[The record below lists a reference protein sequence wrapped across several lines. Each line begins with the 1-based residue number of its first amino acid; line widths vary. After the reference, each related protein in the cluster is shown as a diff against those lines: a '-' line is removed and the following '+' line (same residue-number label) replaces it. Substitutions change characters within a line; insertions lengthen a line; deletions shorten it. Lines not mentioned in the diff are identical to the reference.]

1 MIQQHVEAGFQPVL
15 SDTQPALPETQA
27 VANSQIATPNSL
39 SESLQAV
46 KAVILDV
53 DGVLT
58 DGGIYYDPTGR
69 EIKRFHVADGLGIEL
84 LRHAGLRVAILSGRV
99 SEALTRRAAELKVAE
114 CYQGVRDKKAQIE
127 KLRQQWQVKADELLY
142 VGDDLND
149 LPALEAVGVRV
160 AVANAAPEIKE
171 RAHYITQAPGGNGAV
186 REVCE
191 WLLKARGEWERT
203 IERYLQ
209 SRREGGSTS

>member
-1 MIQQHVEAGFQPVL
+1 MVEQNSLTL
-15 SDTQPALPETQA
+15 SDSALAEK
-27 VANSQIATPNSL
+27 
-39 SESLQAV
+39 LQAV

-69 EIKRFHVADGLGIEL
+69 EIKRFHVADGLGMEL
-84 LRHAGLRVAILSGRV
+84 LRHAGIRVVILSGRV
-99 SEALTRRAAELKVAE
+99 AEAITRRAAELRVTD

-127 KLRQQWQVKADELLY
+127 RLRQQWQMKADELLY

-149 LPALEAVGVRV
+149 LPAFEAVGVRV
-160 AVANAAPEIKE
+160 AVANADAMLKAQ
-171 RAHYITQAPGGNGAV
+171 AHYVTKATGGNGAV

-191 WLLKARGEWERT
+191 WLLKARGDWEKAV
-203 IERYLQ
+203 EAYLQ
-209 SRREGGSTS
+209 SRKEAGSAS

>member
-1 MIQQHVEAGFQPVL
+1 MVEQNSLTL
-15 SDTQPALPETQA
+15 SDSALAEK
-27 VANSQIATPNSL
+27 
-39 SESLQAV
+39 LQAV

-69 EIKRFHVADGLGIEL
+69 EIKRFHVADGLGMEL
-84 LRHAGLRVAILSGRV
+84 LRHAGIRVVILSGRV
-99 SEALTRRAAELKVAE
+99 AEAITRRAAELRVTD

-127 KLRQQWQVKADELLY
+127 KLRQQWQLKAEELLY

-149 LPALEAVGVRV
+149 LPAFEAVGVRV
-160 AVANAAPEIKE
+160 AVANADAMLKAQ
-171 RAHYITQAPGGNGAV
+171 AHYVTKATGGNGAV

-191 WLLKARGEWERT
+191 WLLKARGEWEKAV
-203 IERYLQ
+203 EAYLQ
-209 SRREGGSTS
+209 SRREAGSES

>member
-1 MIQQHVEAGFQPVL
+1 MQEL
-15 SDTQPALPETQA
+15 QA
-27 VANSQIATPNSL
+27 HGERL
-39 SESLQAV
+39 KAV
-46 KAVILDV
+46 KAVLLDV

-84 LRHAGLRVAILSGRV
+84 LKQAGIRVAILSGRA
-99 SEALTRRAAELKVAE
+99 SEALTRRAAELRILE

-127 KLRQQWQVKADELLY
+127 RLRQQWQLKQEELLY

-149 LPALEAVGVRV
+149 LPAFETVGVRV
-160 AVANAAPEIKE
+160 AVANSAPELKA
-171 RAHYITQAPGGNGAV
+171 RADFVTRAPGGNGAV

-191 WLLKARGEWERT
+191 WLLKARDVWEQT
-203 IERYLQ
+203 IQAYLQ
-209 SRREGGSTS
+209 GRREAGSEA

>member
-1 MIQQHVEAGFQPVL
+1 MHEV
-15 SDTQPALPETQA
+15 D
-27 VANSQIATPNSL
+27 SL
-39 SESLQAV
+39 TERLQAI

-84 LRHAGLRVAILSGRV
+84 LRLAGFRVVIVSGRV
-99 SEALTRRAAELKVAE
+99 SEALTRRAAELKVTD
-114 CYQGVRDKKAQIE
+114 CYQGVRDKKSHLE
-127 KLRQQWQVKADELLY
+127 KLRQQWQMKVEELLY

-149 LPALEAVGVRV
+149 LPAFEAVGVRV
-160 AVANAAPEIKE
+160 AVANADAMLKAQ
-171 RAHYITQAPGGNGAV
+171 AHYVTKATGGNGAV

-191 WLLKARGEWERT
+191 WLLKARGDWEKAV
-203 IERYLQ
+203 EAYLQ
-209 SRREGGSTS
+209 SRKEAGSAS

>member
-1 MIQQHVEAGFQPVL
+1 MLEYPVTDERL
-15 SDTQPALPETQA
+15 K
-27 VANSQIATPNSL
+27 
-39 SESLQAV
+39 AV
-46 KAVILDV
+46 KAVLLDV

-84 LRHAGLRVAILSGRV
+84 LRHAGIRVGILSGRA
-99 SEALTRRAAELKVAE
+99 SEALTRRAAELKILE

-127 KLRQQWQVKADELLY
+127 RLRQQWQMKREELLY

-149 LPALEAVGVRV
+149 LPAFEAVGVRV
-160 AVANAAPEIKE
+160 AVANAAPEL
-171 RAHYITQAPGGNGAV
+171 RARADFVTRAPGGNGAV

-191 WLLKARGEWERT
+191 WLLKAQGVWEQAF
-203 IERYLQ
+203 EAYLQ
-209 SRREGGSTS
+209 GRREAGSEA

>member
-1 MIQQHVEAGFQPVL
+1 MVEQNSLTL
-15 SDTQPALPETQA
+15 SDSALAEK
-27 VANSQIATPNSL
+27 
-39 SESLQAV
+39 LQAV

-69 EIKRFHVADGLGIEL
+69 EIKRFHVADGLGMEL
-84 LRHAGLRVAILSGRV
+84 LRHAGIRVVILSGRV
-99 SEALTRRAAELKVAE
+99 AEAITRRAAELRVTD

-127 KLRQQWQVKADELLY
+127 KLRQQWQLKAEELLY

-149 LPALEAVGVRV
+149 LPAFEAVGVRV
-160 AVANAAPEIKE
+160 AVANADAMLKAQ
-171 RAHYITQAPGGNGAV
+171 AHYVTKATGGNGAV

-191 WLLKARGEWERT
+191 WLLKARGEWENT
-203 IERYLQ
+203 LEAYLQ
-209 SRREGGSTS
+209 SRREAGSES

>member
-1 MIQQHVEAGFQPVL
+1 MVEQNSLTL
-15 SDTQPALPETQA
+15 SDSALAER
-27 VANSQIATPNSL
+27 L
-39 SESLQAV
+39 RAV

-69 EIKRFHVADGLGIEL
+69 EIKRFHVADGLGMEL
-84 LRHAGLRVAILSGRV
+84 LRHAGIRVVILSGRV
-99 SEALTRRAAELKVAE
+99 AEAITRRAAELRVTD

-127 KLRQQWQVKADELLY
+127 KLRQQWQLKAEELLY

-149 LPALEAVGVRV
+149 LPAFEAVGVRV
-160 AVANAAPEIKE
+160 AVANADALLQSQ
-171 RAHYITQAPGGNGAV
+171 AHYVTKATGGNGAV

-191 WLLKARGEWERT
+191 WLLKARGEWENT
-203 IERYLQ
+203 VKAYLQ
-209 SRREGGSTS
+209 SRREAGSES

>member
-1 MIQQHVEAGFQPVL
+1 MVQQDIPAGSQPALSGFQP
-15 SDTQPALPETQA
+15 AFA
-27 VANSQIATPNSL
+27 GN
-39 SESLQAV
+39 LQAV

-84 LRHAGLRVAILSGRV
+84 LRHAGIRVAILSGRV
-99 SEALTRRAAELKVAE
+99 SEALTRRAAELKVTE

-127 KLRQQWQVKADELLY
+127 KLRQQWQLKVDEVLY

-160 AVANAAPEIKE
+160 AVANAASELKE
-171 RAHYITQAPGGNGAV
+171 RAHYTTQASGGNGAV

-191 WLLKARGEWERT
+191 WLLKARGEWEQA

-209 SRREGGSTS
+209 SRRESGSNP

>member
-1 MIQQHVEAGFQPVL
+1 MVEQNSLTL
-15 SDTQPALPETQA
+15 SDSALAEK
-27 VANSQIATPNSL
+27 
-39 SESLQAV
+39 LQAV

-69 EIKRFHVADGLGIEL
+69 EIKRFHVADGLGMEL
-84 LRHAGLRVAILSGRV
+84 LRHAGIRVVILSGRV
-99 SEALTRRAAELKVAE
+99 AEAITRRAAELRVTD

-127 KLRQQWQVKADELLY
+127 KLRQQWQLKAEELLY

-149 LPALEAVGVRV
+149 LPAFEAVGVRV
-160 AVANAAPEIKE
+160 AVANADALLQSQ
-171 RAHYITQAPGGNGAV
+171 AHYVTQATGGNGAV

-191 WLLKARGEWERT
+191 WLLKARGEWENT
-203 IERYLQ
+203 LEAYLQ
-209 SRREGGSTS
+209 SRREAGSES

>member
-1 MIQQHVEAGFQPVL
+1 MIQQHIGAVSP
-15 SDTQPALPETQA
+15 PASNSRTDLPG
-27 VANSQIATPNSL
+27 SL
-39 SESLQAV
+39 LQSLQAV
-46 KAVILDV
+46 QAVILDV

-127 KLRQQWQVKADELLY
+127 KLRQQWQLKAEELLY

-149 LPALEAVGVRV
+149 LPAFEAVGVRV
-160 AVANAAPEIKE
+160 AVANAVPEIKE
-171 RAHYITQAPGGNGAV
+171 RAHYITQATGGNGAI

-191 WLLKARGEWERT
+191 WLLKARGEWEQT
-203 IERYLQ
+203 IEKYLQ

>member
-1 MIQQHVEAGFQPVL
+1 MIQPHVGVG
-15 SDTQPALPETQA
+15 SQPALPG
-27 VANSQIATPNSL
+27 SQPDVL
-39 SESLQAV
+39 DMLQAV

-84 LRHAGLRVAILSGRV
+84 LRHAGIRVAILSGRV

-114 CYQGVRDKKAQIE
+114 CYQGVRDKKAHIE
-127 KLRQQWQVKADELLY
+127 KLRQQWQMKADELLY

-149 LPALEAVGVRV
+149 LPAFEAVGVRV
-160 AVANAAPEIKE
+160 AVANAAPELKE
-171 RAHYITQAPGGNGAV
+171 RAHYTTQATGGNGAV

-191 WLLKARGEWERT
+191 WLLKARGEWEQT
-203 IERYLQ
+203 IEKYLQ
-209 SRREGGSTS
+209 SRREGGSAS

>member
-1 MIQQHVEAGFQPVL
+1 MLEQNA
-15 SDTQPALPETQA
+15 SYQPALSGLQPALMER
-27 VANSQIATPNSL
+27 
-39 SESLQAV
+39 LQAV

-69 EIKRFHVADGLGIEL
+69 EIKRFHVTDGLGIEL
-84 LRHAGLRVAILSGRV
+84 LRHAGIRVVILSGRV

-127 KLRQQWQVKADELLY
+127 KLRQQWQVKTDELLY

-149 LPALEAVGVRV
+149 LPAFEAVGVRV
-160 AVANAAPEIKE
+160 AVANAVAELKE
-171 RAHYITQAPGGNGAV
+171 RAHYTTQASGGNGAV

-191 WLLKARGEWERT
+191 WLLKARGDWE
-203 IERYLQ
+203 EAVENYLG
-209 SRREGGSTS
+209 SRRESGSAS

>member
-1 MIQQHVEAGFQPVL
+1 MAEQDSMTFSKTAAAE
-15 SDTQPALPETQA
+15 
-27 VANSQIATPNSL
+27 N
-39 SESLQAV
+39 LQAV

-84 LRHAGLRVAILSGRV
+84 LRQAGIRVVIMSGRV
-99 SEALTRRAAELKVAE
+99 SEALTRRAAELRVTD

-127 KLRQQWQVKADELLY
+127 KLRQQWQLKAEELLY

-149 LPALEAVGVRV
+149 LPAFEAVGVRV
-160 AVANAAPEIKE
+160 AVANADALL
-171 RAHYITQAPGGNGAV
+171 RSQAHYVTQATGGNGAV

-191 WLLKARGEWERT
+191 WLLKARGEWEKAV
-203 IERYLQ
+203 EAYLQ
-209 SRREGGSTS
+209 SRREAGSES

>member
-1 MIQQHVEAGFQPVL
+1 MVEQNSLTL
-15 SDTQPALPETQA
+15 SDSALAEK
-27 VANSQIATPNSL
+27 
-39 SESLQAV
+39 LQAV

-69 EIKRFHVADGLGIEL
+69 EIKRFHVADGLGMEL
-84 LRHAGLRVAILSGRV
+84 LRHAGIRVVILSGRV
-99 SEALTRRAAELKVAE
+99 AEAITRRAAELRVTD

-127 KLRQQWQVKADELLY
+127 KLRQQWQLKAEELLY

-149 LPALEAVGVRV
+149 LPAFEAVGVRV
-160 AVANAAPEIKE
+160 AVANADALL
-171 RAHYITQAPGGNGAV
+171 RSQAHYVTQATGGNGAV

-191 WLLKARGEWERT
+191 WLLKARGEWEKAV
-203 IERYLQ
+203 EAYLQ
-209 SRREGGSTS
+209 SRREAGSES

>member
-1 MIQQHVEAGFQPVL
+1 MVEQ
-15 SDTQPALPETQA
+15 
-27 VANSQIATPNSL
+27 NSL
-39 SESLQAV
+39 TFSESALAEKLQAV

-69 EIKRFHVADGLGIEL
+69 EIKRFHVADGLGMEL
-84 LRHAGLRVAILSGRV
+84 LRHAGVRVVILSGRV
-99 SEALTRRAAELKVAE
+99 AEAITRRAAELRVTD

-127 KLRQQWQVKADELLY
+127 KLRQQWQMKAEELLY

-149 LPALEAVGVRV
+149 LPAFEAVGVRV
-160 AVANAAPEIKE
+160 AVANADAMLQSQ
-171 RAHYITQAPGGNGAV
+171 AHYVTKATGGNGAV

-191 WLLKARGEWERT
+191 WLLKARGEWENAV
-203 IERYLQ
+203 EAYLQ
-209 SRREGGSTS
+209 SRREAGSAS

>member
-1 MIQQHVEAGFQPVL
+1 MLEL
-15 SDTQPALPETQA
+15 QA
-27 VANSQIATPNSL
+27 HDERL
-39 SESLQAV
+39 KAV
-46 KAVILDV
+46 KAVLLDV

-84 LRHAGLRVAILSGRV
+84 LKQAGIRVAILSGRA
-99 SEALTRRAAELKVAE
+99 SEALTRRAAELRILE

-127 KLRQQWQVKADELLY
+127 RLRQQWQLKREELLY

-149 LPALEAVGVRV
+149 LPAFEAVGVRV
-160 AVANAAPEIKE
+160 AVANSAPELKA
-171 RAHYITQAPGGNGAV
+171 RADFVTQAPGGNGAV

-191 WLLKARGEWERT
+191 WLLKAQEVWEQT
-203 IERYLQ
+203 VEAYLQ
-209 SRREGGSTS
+209 SRREAGSEA

>member
-1 MIQQHVEAGFQPVL
+1 MVEQNSLTL
-15 SDTQPALPETQA
+15 SDSALAEK
-27 VANSQIATPNSL
+27 
-39 SESLQAV
+39 LQAV

-69 EIKRFHVADGLGIEL
+69 EIKRFHVADGLGMEL
-84 LRHAGLRVAILSGRV
+84 LGHAGIRVVILSGRV
-99 SEALTRRAAELKVAE
+99 AEAITRRAAELRVTD

-127 KLRQQWQVKADELLY
+127 KLRQQWQLKAEELLY

-149 LPALEAVGVRV
+149 LPAFEAVGVRV
-160 AVANAAPEIKE
+160 AVANADALLQS
-171 RAHYITQAPGGNGAV
+171 RAHYVTKATGGNGAV

-191 WLLKARGEWERT
+191 WLLKARGEWEKAV
-203 IERYLQ
+203 EAYLQ
-209 SRREGGSTS
+209 SRREAGSEL

>member
-1 MIQQHVEAGFQPVL
+1 MLEQNA
-15 SDTQPALPETQA
+15 SYQPALSGLQPALMER
-27 VANSQIATPNSL
+27 
-39 SESLQAV
+39 LQAV

-69 EIKRFHVADGLGIEL
+69 EIKRFHVTDGLGIEL
-84 LRHAGLRVAILSGRV
+84 LRHAGIRVAILSGRV

-127 KLRQQWQVKADELLY
+127 KLRQQWQLKTDELLY

-149 LPALEAVGVRV
+149 LPAFEAVGVRV
-160 AVANAAPEIKE
+160 AVANAVAELKE
-171 RAHYITQAPGGNGAV
+171 RAHYTTQASGGNGAV

-191 WLLKARGEWERT
+191 WLLKARGDWEQAV
-203 IERYLQ
+203 ENYLG
-209 SRREGGSTS
+209 SRRESGSAS

>member
-1 MIQQHVEAGFQPVL
+1 MLEYPVTDERL
-15 SDTQPALPETQA
+15 K
-27 VANSQIATPNSL
+27 
-39 SESLQAV
+39 AV
-46 KAVILDV
+46 KAVLLDV

-84 LRHAGLRVAILSGRV
+84 LRHAGIRVAILSGRA
-99 SEALTRRAAELKVAE
+99 SEALTRRAAELKILE

-127 KLRQQWQVKADELLY
+127 RLRQQWQMKREELLY

-149 LPALEAVGVRV
+149 LPAFEAVGVRV
-160 AVANAAPEIKE
+160 AVANSAPEL
-171 RAHYITQAPGGNGAV
+171 RARADFVTRAPGGNGAV

-191 WLLKARGEWERT
+191 WLLKAQGVWEQA
-203 IERYLQ
+203 IEAYLQ
-209 SRREGGSTS
+209 GRREAGSEA

>member
-1 MIQQHVEAGFQPVL
+1 MLEQNA
-15 SDTQPALPETQA
+15 SYQPALSGLQPALMER
-27 VANSQIATPNSL
+27 
-39 SESLQAV
+39 LQAV

-69 EIKRFHVADGLGIEL
+69 EIKRFHVTDGLGIEL
-84 LRHAGLRVAILSGRV
+84 LRHAGIRVAILSGRV

-127 KLRQQWQVKADELLY
+127 KLRQQWQLKADELLY

-149 LPALEAVGVRV
+149 LPAFETVGVRV
-160 AVANAAPEIKE
+160 AVANAVAELKQ
-171 RAHYITQAPGGNGAV
+171 RAHYTTQASGGNGAV

-191 WLLKARGEWERT
+191 WLLKARGDWEQAV
-203 IERYLQ
+203 ENYLG
-209 SRREGGSTS
+209 SRREGGSAS

>member
-1 MIQQHVEAGFQPVL
+1 MVEQNSLTL
-15 SDTQPALPETQA
+15 SDSALAER
-27 VANSQIATPNSL
+27 
-39 SESLQAV
+39 LQAV

-69 EIKRFHVADGLGIEL
+69 EIKRFHVADGLGMEL
-84 LRHAGLRVAILSGRV
+84 LRHAGIRVVILSGRV
-99 SEALTRRAAELKVAE
+99 AEAITRRAAELRVTD

-127 KLRQQWQVKADELLY
+127 KLRQQWQLKAEELLY

-149 LPALEAVGVRV
+149 LPAFEAVGVRV
-160 AVANAAPEIKE
+160 AVANADALLQSQ
-171 RAHYITQAPGGNGAV
+171 AHYVTRATGGNGAV

-191 WLLKARGEWERT
+191 WLLKARGEWENAV
-203 IERYLQ
+203 EAYLQ
-209 SRREGGSTS
+209 SRREAGSEP

>member
-1 MIQQHVEAGFQPVL
+1 MIQQEVDTDSQPVL
-15 SDTQPALPETQA
+15 PGSQLASSSPAAQPG
-27 VANSQIATPNSL
+27 SL
-39 SESLQAV
+39 LESLKAV

-149 LPALEAVGVRV
+149 LPAFEAVGVCV
-160 AVANAAPEIKE
+160 AVANAAAEVRE
-171 RAHYITQAPGGNGAV
+171 RAHYTTGAPGGNGAV

-191 WLLKARGEWERT
+191 WLLKARGEWEQA
-203 IERYLQ
+203 IEKYLQ
-209 SRREGGSTS
+209 SRREGGSAA